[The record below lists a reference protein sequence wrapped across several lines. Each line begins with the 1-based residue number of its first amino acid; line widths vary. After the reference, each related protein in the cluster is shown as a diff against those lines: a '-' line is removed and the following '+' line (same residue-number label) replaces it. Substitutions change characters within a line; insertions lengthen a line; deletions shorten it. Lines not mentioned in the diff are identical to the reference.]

1 MLESYLSQPYS
12 WFLNRHSASL
22 GKNIVSEVS
31 KVVGKGITPMMNL
44 IAQSAVTFALIT
56 LLIIVDIKL
65 TLIVGITLGITYAL
79 IFIFTKSFITSIG
92 KETIKSNERRFT
104 SLTEAFGAV
113 KEIKVGGLEEIYIK
127 KFSDPAKSL
136 AQNTASIAVMSQM
149 PRFAVEAITF
159 GGMLLVVLY
168 LMARSGNFMN
178 AIPIISLYAYAGYRL
193 IPALQIIYGSVTLLR
208 FVGPSLDFLLKDL
221 KNLNEHNS
229 KKIKNLI
236 SINKD
241 IVLKHIHYHYPN
253 SSRTALRNINLS
265 IPAFSTVGFV
275 GATGSGKTTTVD
287 IILGLLEPQKGSL
300 EIDGKI
306 IDKKTVELGKIVL
319 DMFLNKFF

>member
-1 MLESYLSQPYS
+1 MALLDMIGVASILPFMTVLTNPDLVETNYLINSLFKFSNIFGVKTNQQFLFAMGIFVFLLLVISLMFKALTNYTQVRFVSMREFSLGKRLLESYLSQPYS

-22 GKNIVSEVS
+22 GKNVVSEVS

-79 IFIFTKSFITSIG
+79 IFIFTKALSAGIG

-127 KFSDPAKSL
+127 EFSDPAKSL

-168 LMARSGNFMN
+168 LIIRSG
-178 AIPIISLYAYAGYRL
+178 
-193 IPALQIIYGSVTLLR
+193 
-208 FVGPSLDFLLKDL
+208 
-221 KNLNEHNS
+221 
-229 KKIKNLI
+229 KINLI
-236 SINKD
+236 LFYLFHFMLMLV
-241 IVLKHIHYHYPN
+241 IV
-253 SSRTALRNINLS
+253 
-265 IPAFSTVGFV
+265 
-275 GATGSGKTTTVD
+275 
-287 IILGLLEPQKGSL
+287 
-300 EIDGKI
+300 
-306 IDKKTVELGKIVL
+306 
-319 DMFLNKFF
+319 